1 MQALM
6 VIDRVQGWR
15 QRIAQ
20 WVFPQ
25 SLAVQALQYDNR
37 LLAERIAKLE
47 RMHADVNTYYM
58 QTIGSAL
65 NDRIDIASA
74 GMRERHETFTAIF
87 AAKIDHITEEMK
99 RINDA
104 SAYVTMKL
112 DAIRAKLRGLSDD

>member
-6 VIDRVQGWR
+6 IIDRVHGWR
-15 QRIAQ
+15 KWIAER
-20 WVFPQ
+20 VYPTSAAVQ
-25 SLAVQALQYDNR
+25 SLQARSDDLATR
-37 LLAERIAKLE
+37 LAKLE
-47 RMHADVNTYYM
+47 QTHRDVNVYYM

-74 GMRERHETFTAIF
+74 GMRERHETFTDIF

-104 SAYVTMKL
+104 NAYVTMKL
-112 DAIRAKLRGLSDD
+112 DAIRAKLRGLSED